1 MWTVRPLATLV
12 ALALAGCSSSANLLT
27 GPDDTRSIDPGLK
40 PPGTSCASPS
50 NDRGLVGKPSLL
62 DVSLG
67 ACTWS
72 SPSP

>member
-1 MWTVRPLATLV
+1 MWTIRSLALLLT
-12 ALALAGCSSSANLLT
+12 LALAGCSSSANLLT

-50 NDRGLVGKPSLL
+50 NDRGLAGKPSPL
-62 DVSLG
+62 DVSFS
-67 ACTWS
+67 ACTLS